1 VSELQPTEPL
11 LPHHLAVL
19 SAVREAGRTGANPTK
34 LARSAAAELSDDDY
48 EDLVTELVDKELI
61 MASKGGRGAAAAH
74 YPTGITAKGREAL
87 TEPETAS

>member
-48 EDLVTELVDKELI
+48 EDLEQGW
-61 MASKGGRGAAAAH
+61 SRRSGGALPHRDHGQGPRGAHRA
-74 YPTGITAKGREAL
+74 GDCEL
-87 TEPETAS
+87 TCLHAR